1 MDDRLTRRLEL
12 QNTAIAGFLETVTDR
27 GRKIQGP

>member
-1 MDDRLTRRLEL
+1 LNAIGR
-12 QNTAIAGFLETVTDR
+12 NSAIAGFLEIVTDR